1 MKISGAVTLT
11 REQWLE
17 TAENVQG
24 IFELLLNALKQNGA
38 SETDVEEFTADAT
51 CALTA
56 MRYVAE
62 FASDKC
68 VFAAINKE
76 VTADERTA
84 E

>member
-1 MKISGAVTLT
+1 MKIGDTVTLT

-17 TAENVQG
+17 TTENVQE
-24 IFELLLNALKQNGA
+24 IFELLLNALKHNGA

-76 VTADERTA
+76 DAKDV
-84 E
+84 

>member
-1 MKISGAVTLT
+1 MKIGDTVTLT

-17 TAENVQG
+17 TTENVQE
-24 IFELLLNALKQNGA
+24 IFELLLNALKHNGA

-68 VFAAINKE
+68 VFATVKKE
-76 VTADERTA
+76 DTADV
-84 E
+84 

>member
-1 MKISGAVTLT
+1 MDIQNAVTLT

-17 TAENVQG
+17 TTENVQE
-24 IFELLLNALKQNGA
+24 IFTMLLNALKHNGA
-38 SETDVEEFTADAT
+38 SETDVQEFTADVT

-76 VTADERTA
+76 DTADV
-84 E
+84 